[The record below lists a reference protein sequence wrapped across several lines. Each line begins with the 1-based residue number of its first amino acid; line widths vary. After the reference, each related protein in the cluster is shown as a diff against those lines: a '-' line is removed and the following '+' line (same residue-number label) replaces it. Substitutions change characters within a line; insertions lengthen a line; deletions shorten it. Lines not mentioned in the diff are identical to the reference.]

1 VSATVRDAGQVGLL
15 TAIALV
21 VGNMIG
27 SGVFLLP
34 ASLAPYGGITL
45 AGWIV
50 SAGGTVCLALVFAR
64 LARELPAAGGP
75 YAYTRRAF
83 GDVAG
88 FLVAWGYWIS
98 CWATNAA
105 LAVAFVGY
113 LDPFFPD
120 LVRYPPTAG
129 LMAVAAI
136 WVLTGVNA
144 AGVRSAGRMQLVTTA
159 IKVLP
164 LLLVGFA
171 GLALLVPSHFAVS
184 APDAPAVASDLM
196 AVVTL
201 TMFAFLGFEAA
212 TIPAAHVKNAART
225 IPRATVIG
233 TLVAAAI
240 YIGSTSGVMGVLDP
254 DALARTTAP
263 FAEAARVLFG
273 AGTGW
278 FVAFGAAVSC
288 FGALN
293 GWILMVGQVPL
304 AAAQDG
310 LFPPVF
316 GRISRRGTPTT
327 GMIVAGVLST
337 LLIGANHAQAL
348 VALYTFI
355 ILLSTLTALVAYVF
369 CSLALFMGVRAEPA
383 RGPGTSM
390 AVVSAVAFAFS
401 LFAIAGSGME
411 TVYWGF
417 LMLVGGL
424 PVYVW
429 VVRRRPVGGW
439 AR

>member
-1 VSATVRDAGQVGLL
+1 VSAPARDAGQIGLL
-15 TAIALV
+15 TAVALV

-34 ASLAPYGGITL
+34 ASLAPYGGLSL

-50 SAGGTVCLALVFAR
+50 SAGGSVCLALVFAR

-113 LDPFFPD
+113 LDPFFPG

-144 AGVRSAGRMQLVTTA
+144 AGVRSAGRLQLVTTV

-171 GLALLVPSHFAVS
+171 GLALLVPAHFAVS
-184 APDAPAVASDLM
+184 APDAPAVARDLM

-201 TMFAFLGFEAA
+201 TMFAFLGLEAA
-212 TIPAAHVKNAART
+212 TIPAAHVANAART
-225 IPRATVIG
+225 IPRATVLG
-233 TLVAAAI
+233 TLIAAAI

-254 DALARTTAP
+254 VALAGTTAP
-263 FAEAARVLFG
+263 FAEAARVIFG
-273 AGTGW
+273 EGTGW
-278 FVAFGAAVSC
+278 FVAAGAAVSC

-304 AAAQDG
+304 AAARDG
-310 LFPPVF
+310 LFPEVF
-316 GRISRRGTPTT
+316 GRTSPRGTPVA
-327 GMIVAGVLST
+327 GMIVAGVLAT
-337 LLIGANHAQAL
+337 LLIAANHAQAL

-369 CSLALFMGVRAEPA
+369 CSLALFMGVGSGASLGA
-383 RGPGTSM
+383 GM
-390 AVVSAVAFAFS
+390 AALSAAAFVFS
-401 LFAIAGSGME
+401 VFAIAGSGME

-417 LMLVGGL
+417 LLLVGGL

-429 VVRRRPVGGW
+429 VVRRPGSGSGSR
-439 AR
+439 